1 VAAILATSSM
11 LVSKKKK
18 STATSPNLHH
28 VPCLLMQLLLDLW
41 IFRILASLL
50 GVFHL
55 IIQQFNTAISPC
67 RGKNKEVIKYGH
79 DIHSEVY
86 SSTIVKC
93 MLLH

>member
-1 VAAILATSSM
+1 MQIL
-11 LVSKKKK
+11 LE
-18 STATSPNLHH
+18 
-28 VPCLLMQLLLDLW
+28 LW

-55 IIQQFNTAISPC
+55 IIQQINTARSPC
-67 RGKNKEVIKYGH
+67 EVENKGVIKYGY

-86 SSTIVKC
+86 SSTIVKY